1 MRLIIFLQNFI
12 HYILQNIIHTIY
24 KMYQKKSLVVVVVEY
39 TPIST
44 LGLYTPINTL
54 GLECN
59 RLLLLSNGKMHVNQ
73 KTIRIYSNKIKN
85 NSGKNDA
92 EKGSYSS
99 MKLRVSVIGTLI
111 QGDVLDVHACR
122 IHSFILFCFIFF
134 PPFCKT
140 KM

>member
-1 MRLIIFLQNFI
+1 M
-12 HYILQNIIHTIY
+12 
-24 KMYQKKSLVVVVVEY
+24 SLVVVVVVC
-39 TPIST
+39 
-44 LGLYTPINTL
+44 TPINTL

-59 RLLLLSNGKMHVNQ
+59 RLLLQSNGKMHVNQ
-73 KTIRIYSNKIKN
+73 KTMRICSNKIKN

-122 IHSFILFCFIFF
+122 IHLFCFVSFAF
-134 PPFCKT
+134 LLFVKPKCDKRPVVY
-140 KM
+140 